1 MDDPVPIRVMSCRHR
16 CDEGIHRK
24 CAIGID
30 VEALITEQVGPE
42 KFGRHYMSPC
52 HDDSHESC
60 HKATCKNYSPLT
72 AEERKA
78 EDEERE
84 KFVAQFMT
92 RMQLLR
98 PLISKIKART
108 RRFGMSTSDEDE
120 CPACGGTLSW
130 SCNSYNQHVA
140 MRCSTDG
147 CVNFIE

>member
-60 HKATCKNYSPLT
+60 HKASCKDFAP
-72 AEERKA
+72 RK
-78 EDEERE
+78 E
-84 KFVAQFMT
+84 V
-92 RMQLLR
+92 
-98 PLISKIKART
+98 S
-108 RRFGMSTSDEDE
+108 S
-120 CPACGGTLSW
+120 GG
-130 SCNSYNQHVA
+130 
-140 MRCSTDG
+140 
-147 CVNFIE
+147 